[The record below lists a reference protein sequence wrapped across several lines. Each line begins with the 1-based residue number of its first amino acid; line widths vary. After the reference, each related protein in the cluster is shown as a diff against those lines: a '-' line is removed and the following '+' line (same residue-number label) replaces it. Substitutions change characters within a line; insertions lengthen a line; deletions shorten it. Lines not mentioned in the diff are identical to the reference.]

1 MNYAALCILRPYS
14 KEASTRSTYEL
25 QNWKGAFFYRGKRME
40 NLGIDRST
48 SRMQSKRSTVWAN
61 PPVIENL
68 GEKLANQKCF

>member
-1 MNYAALCILRPYS
+1 
-14 KEASTRSTYEL
+14 
-25 QNWKGAFFYRGKRME
+25 ME

-48 SRMQSKRSTVWAN
+48 SRMQSKRSTVSAN

>member
-1 MNYAALCILRPYS
+1 MNYAGLCILRPYS

-25 QNWKGAFFYRGKRME
+25 QKEWAFFYNGKRIE

-68 GEKLANQKCF
+68 GEKYANQKCF